1 MARTVEDYA
10 RAVPL
15 GPVLEPA
22 YLRGL
27 VDVDIRDVTSRGP
40 HVVATMRWNRYPH
53 EVSHAVLPD
62 DVAVQGGHVPN
73 EEATLAEWAAE
84 VVTDFARGADLPL
97 ISSRRTRNGQAIELT
112 ETEPVDPR
120 YVGKHLLGSA
130 PASEWQ
136 EVAQYADPVVPPLVV
151 DRLRSE
157 GTLVSWHYV
166 SLQNTHVLPVYGHG
180 ASRWVSDGVASV
192 DLIDLHP
199 DLPETSG
206 VLTVAELAHRAA
218 AEGADTIMCTVDVPG
233 LELLGFRRDGATMQI
248 DNRFLDIDYD
258 GMSAFVLRTATWV
271 PPVGMRQDITRADE
285 ATYFAG

>member
-1 MARTVEDYA
+1 MSRTVEDYA

-22 YLRGL
+22 HLRR
-27 VDVDIRDVTSRGP
+27 VVHVDIRDVTSRGP
-40 HVVATMRWNRYPH
+40 QVVATMQWNRYPH

-84 VVTDFARGADLPL
+84 VVTDFAWGADLSL
-97 ISSRRTRNGQAIELT
+97 TSSRRTKNGRTIELT
-112 ETEPVDPR
+112 ATEPVDPR

-130 PASEWQ
+130 APSEWH
-136 EVAQYADPVVPPLVV
+136 EVARYANPVVPPLVV
-151 DRLRSE
+151 DRWRSE

-166 SLQNTHVLPVYGHG
+166 TLQNTRVLPAYGHG

-192 DLIDLHP
+192 DLISLHP
-199 DLPETSG
+199 DLPETFG
-206 VLTVAELAHRAA
+206 VLTVADLVHRAA
-218 AEGADTIMCTVDVPG
+218 AEGAHTIMCTVDVPG

-258 GMSAFVLRTATWV
+258 ALSAFVLRTDTWV
-271 PPVGMRQDITRADE
+271 PPTRIRQDIMRANR
-285 ATYFAG
+285 ATYCAG